1 MQPLFSL
8 IKTTVKSVFLN
19 KGCIWWTDRLNA
31 HQKLQPPFFRCYNSE
46 QARRRVSRSDPS
58 KSLILSSTYWM
69 QYYFVGVGSFLCGRM
84 YTQTEQLCNSSWL
97 MIVWNRKQSLRRGF
111 VFRVSVFR
119 ANALQQFVSRYFFKL
134 NLLLFSN
141 CYYHFKNCYFG
152 HGKTQEYVT
161 IN

>member
-8 IKTTVKSVFLN
+8 IKTRVKSVFLN
-19 KGCIWWTDRLNA
+19 KSCIWWTDRLNA
-31 HQKLQPPFFRCYNSE
+31 HQKLKPHFFRCYNSE
-46 QARRRVSRSDPS
+46 QARRRVNRSDPS
-58 KSLILSSTYWM
+58 NSLILSSTYWM
-69 QYYFVGVGSFLCGRM
+69 QYCFVGVGSFLCRRM

-111 VFRVSVFR
+111 VIWVSVFR
-119 ANALQQFVSRYFFKL
+119 ANALQQFVSRYFFKP
-134 NLLLFSN
+134 NLLLFSK

-152 HGKTQEYVT
+152 HGKTQKYVT